1 MIKEFGKDG
10 HLLVTTAMAAYSL
23 GMKPDS
29 FRSWARRHG
38 MTATDYRRAAESTGR
53 QPPSGLSPTCE
64 DLPRIIGSMAQVVRH
79 GGQPSGWPFAFVS

>member
-10 HLLVTTAMAAYSL
+10 HPLVTTAMAAYSL

-38 MTATDYRRAAESTGR
+38 MTAADYPRAVESTGR
-53 QPPSGLSPTCE
+53 PPPSGVSPTCE
-64 DLPRIIGSMAQVVRH
+64 DLPRIIG
-79 GGQPSGWPFAFVS
+79 